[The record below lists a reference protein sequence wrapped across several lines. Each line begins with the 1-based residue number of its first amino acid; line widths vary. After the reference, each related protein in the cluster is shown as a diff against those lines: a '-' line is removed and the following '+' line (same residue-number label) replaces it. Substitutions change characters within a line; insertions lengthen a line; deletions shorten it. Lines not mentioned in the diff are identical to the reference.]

1 MKRKLF
7 LVMALFA
14 IITLAFCVWNWSFQL
29 GRILHVDYRIID
41 VFAGGILSIGFFPSG
56 LLAEKKEDEA

>member
-1 MKRKLF
+1 MKRKLI

-14 IITLAFCVWNWSFQL
+14 ILTVAFCVWNWSFQL

-41 VFAGGILSIGFFPSG
+41 DFAGGILSIGFFPSG